1 MQNYQLLDWD
11 TEILGIKTAKIIPE
25 KLTETQLT
33 EILFELKQQDVRLV
47 FWCSDS
53 DDQITQHAAEKHQAF
68 LADEK
73 VTYLMDLTNF
83 VEQNIDIS
91 DVVAYENNIAD
102 DQLKKLALFV
112 GLNSRFGLDP
122 KITLD
127 RCKKVY
133 ETWLDNSV
141 KKNIAKE
148 VLVIRR
154 DNKIVGFVTLGE
166 KNGRG
171 DIGLIAVD
179 ENYRGQQ
186 LATKLVY
193 AAQLW
198 CKQQGYKTAQ
208 VVTQKTNVAA
218 CKLYEKNG
226 YHLEKVENF
235 YHLWL

>member
-1 MQNYQLLDWD
+1 MTYQILDWD
-11 TEILGIKTAKIIPE
+11 TALLGVKTAKIIPE
-25 KLTETQLT
+25 TLNEMELSQ
-33 EILFELKQQDVRLV
+33 IVHELKQQNVGLV

-53 DDQITQHAAEKHQAF
+53 QDQSTQQAAEKYHGF

-73 VTYLMDLTNF
+73 VTYWMDLNDLI
-83 VEQNIDIS
+83 EQNIDIS
-91 DVVAYENNIAD
+91 DVVPYQASIAD
-102 DQLKKLALFV
+102 EQLKKLALYV

-122 KITLD
+122 KITFD
-127 RCKKVY
+127 QCKKVY

-166 KNGRG
+166 KNNRG

-208 VVTQKTNVAA
+208 VVTQKTNAAA

-226 YHLEKVENF
+226 YSLEKVENF
-235 YHLWL
+235 YHFWI